1 MRRLAILLFALMPG
15 MLLADSV
22 TLKSGRTI
30 SGEILDEWDGR
41 ILMEV
46 KKGITM
52 IFDRKDVKKVMKD
65 KPPPAPSVKKPAPKK
80 PAVAVSVET
89 SSPTTPASTSVPVP
103 STPTASPESGRR

>member
-22 TLKSGRTI
+22 TLKSGRAI

-52 IFDRKDVKKVMKD
+52 VFERKDVKKVVKD
-65 KPPPAPSVKKPAPKK
+65 KPPAPAVKKPAVKK
-80 PAVAVSVET
+80 PTEAVSVEI